1 MEQTKPASP
10 ATNWPPKRIA
20 LTTLAVLGVAAAFWI
35 IFRFRLVFFALFSA
49 IVLSTAIEPA
59 VKRLNKLGVPR
70 PVSIIIISLLII
82 ALVVFLISNFAPLL
96 IEQWATITSLVGGW
110 YQDLRET
117 LIESPSLLVRRI
129 ARQLPTT
136 LPLSLPTPSVEQ
148 AVEENTLDLVQRAF
162 DIGSAIL
169 RSILIVLAVSLLTAF
184 WVLDGEQATRLMLL
198 GVPPDRRENIREY
211 LEEIQGKVGGY
222 TRGLIYL
229 SLIIGVMA
237 TVSYLII
244 GLPNAI
250 FLGIVAGIMEAV
262 PLIGPTLGAIPALLV
277 AASTDPSKIIW
288 VLIAT
293 AIFQGLENNFIVPRV
308 MDRAVGINPVASL
321 LAFIAFGS
329 IFGFVGALLAI
340 PLAAVIQLTLNRFL
354 FKAPLTDQQPPVGRD
369 RFSTLRYEAQDLV
382 QDVRKQVRDKETEL
396 DHRADELEDTVE
408 AIVQDLD
415 SILAN
420 AETEIQTGGSGVI
433 SGRFG
438 SERRRDRREQQ

>member
-20 LTTLAVLGVAAAFWI
+20 LITLAVLGVAAGFWI
-35 IFRFRLVFFALFSA
+35 VFRFRLVFFALFSA

-59 VKRLNKLGVPR
+59 VRRLSKFGIPR
-70 PVSIIIISLLII
+70 PVSIIIISLLLI

-117 LIESPSLLVRRI
+117 LLESSSLLVRRI
-129 ARQLPTT
+129 ARQLPTA
-136 LPLSLPTPSVEQ
+136 LPLSLPAPSIER

-162 DIGSAIL
+162 DIGSLIL
-169 RSILIVLAVSLLTAF
+169 RSILILLAVSLLTAF
-184 WVLDGEQATRLMLL
+184 WVLDGEQATRLMLM

-211 LEEIQGKVGGY
+211 LDEIQDKVGGY

-229 SLIIGVMA
+229 SVIIGIMA
-237 TVSYLII
+237 TVSYVII

-250 FLGIVAGIMEAV
+250 FLGVVAGIMEAV
-262 PLIGPTLGAIPALLV
+262 PLVGPTLGAVPALLV

-288 VLIAT
+288 VVIAT
-293 AIFQGLENNFIVPRV
+293 AIIQGLENNFIVPRV
-308 MDRAVGINPVASL
+308 MNRAVGINPVASL

-354 FKAPLTDQQPPVGRD
+354 FKAPMTEQQPPVGRD

-382 QDVRKQVRDKETEL
+382 QDVRKQVRDKEVEV
-396 DHRADELEDTVE
+396 DQRADELEDTME
-408 AIVQDLD
+408 AIAQDLD
-415 SILAN
+415 SILAT
-420 AETEIQTGGSGVI
+420 AETEIQTGGNGVI

-438 SERRRDRREQQ
+438 SERRKNRREQP